1 MSENHLS
8 APEKLLLT
16 MHNLGLVKPEIAK
29 TGGEIAKATQE
40 AVDNVTKILYE
51 HEAAGYVKSF
61 EDANG
66 VRRFYLTSTG
76 ILKVCS
82 VYT

>member
-1 MSENHLS
+1 
-8 APEKLLLT
+8 
-16 MHNLGLVKPEIAK
+16 MHNLGLVKPGIAKTSREIAK
-29 TGGEIAKATQE
+29 TVQE
-40 AVDNVTKILYE
+40 AADNVAKILAE

-61 EDANG
+61 EDPEG
-66 VRRFYLTSTG
+66 VRRFYLTRAG